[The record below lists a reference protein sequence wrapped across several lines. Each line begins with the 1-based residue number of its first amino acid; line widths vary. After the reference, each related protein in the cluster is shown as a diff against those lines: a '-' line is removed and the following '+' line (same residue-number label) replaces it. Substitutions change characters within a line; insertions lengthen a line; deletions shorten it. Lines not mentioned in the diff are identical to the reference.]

1 MRHIYPP
8 TKQALILYRH
18 HRWRLPVLTPRPRA
32 HHPRL
37 RARARATHIV
47 IETTRVLRG
56 PRPRTISPRI
66 PERLGLE
73 LLPQFPFM
81 IQPVPTFDL
90 GVLLWETLADDFPRF
105 LFEFLG
111 RCYVRRL
118 DLLVAGAVGVS
129 RSVPILRTRPRGV
142 RRSARFG

>member
-1 MRHIYPP
+1 MRYIYPP

-56 PRPRTISPRI
+56 PRPCTISPRI

-81 IQPVPTFDL
+81 IQSVPTFDL
-90 GVLLWETLADDFPRF
+90 GVLLWETLAATISPGFYLNF
-105 LFEFLG
+105 S
-111 RCYVRRL
+111 
-118 DLLVAGAVGVS
+118 GAVMCG
-129 RSVPILRTRPRGV
+129 G
-142 RRSARFG
+142 